1 MYQHPYSSA
10 SLSPFTLFAQG
21 LPLLVVNHCL
31 KPSPLPRRMGHAFMS
46 EQVRPVAFIAY
57 KFKMSHINVPAIGPC
72 SFSLLWP

>member
-46 EQVRPVAFIAY
+46 EQVRPGAFTAY
-57 KFKMSHINVPAIGPC
+57 K
-72 SFSLLWP
+72 